1 MTTKTFGTEYA
12 TSDEHIAAL
21 YEAAGVEFPI
31 KVQVE
36 AGKILA
42 AEYSTEFKVG
52 STTPIET
59 VNDDGE
65 TVIEYEENYEI
76 VKLAKTQQD
85 AIDAYI
91 QANLKE

>member
-12 TSDEHIAAL
+12 TSDDHIAAL

-36 AGKILA
+36 AGEILTI
-42 AEYSTEFKVG
+42 EYDTEVKVG
-52 STTPIET
+52 GTTPVET
-59 VNDDGE
+59 VNDEGE

-76 VKLAKTQQD
+76 VKLTKTQQD

-91 QANLKE
+91 QSNLKE